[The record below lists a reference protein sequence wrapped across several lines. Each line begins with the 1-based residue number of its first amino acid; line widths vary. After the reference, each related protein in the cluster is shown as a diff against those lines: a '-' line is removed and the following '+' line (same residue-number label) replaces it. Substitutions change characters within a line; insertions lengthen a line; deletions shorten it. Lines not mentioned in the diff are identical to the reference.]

1 MLCKVLLVEDD
12 WEICDI
18 IKRFITREEKYSIEI
33 VHDAQSALELCKRC
47 SFDIILLDILLPGMD
62 GINLCAQLRRY
73 IYCPIIFISC
83 LNDDDSI
90 IKALQM
96 GGDDYL
102 TKPFKCQVLL
112 ARIEAVFRRVHQGK
126 PQIEQIITIGD
137 LQIDEK
143 YHSVSKAGENK
154 YLSPTEFQILML
166 MMHNPGR
173 VLDMEEIYQ
182 FIWHHPSCGDL
193 RTVKVHIYNL
203 RKKIE
208 KNPSSPEYIKTVK
221 NIGYVFAG

>member
-1 MLCKVLLVEDD
+1 MLHKVLLVEDD

-18 IKRFITREEKYSIEI
+18 IKHFLTREGKYTVEI
-33 VHDAQSALELCKRC
+33 VHEAQSALEFCKRS

-62 GINLCAQLRRY
+62 GFNLCAQLRRY

-83 LNDDDSI
+83 LNDDNSI
-90 IKALQM
+90 IKALHM

-102 TKPFKCQVLL
+102 TKPFKGQVLL
-112 ARIEAVFRRVHQGK
+112 ARIEAVIRRIHQGK
-126 PQIEQIITIGD
+126 PTYEQTIKVRD
-137 LQIDEK
+137 LLIDEK
-143 YHSVSKAGENK
+143 YHTVCKAGENK

-166 MMHNPGR
+166 MIHNPGR

-182 FIWHHPSCGDL
+182 SIWHRPSCGDL

-208 KNPSSPEYIKTVK
+208 SNPSSPEYIKTVK
-221 NIGYVFAG
+221 NIGYVF

>member
-1 MLCKVLLVEDD
+1 MQNVLLVEDD

-18 IKRFITREEKYSIEI
+18 INHFLTREGKYTIEI
-33 VHDAQSALELCKRC
+33 VHDAQSALELCKRS

-62 GINLCAQLRRY
+62 GINLCAQLRRC

-90 IKALQM
+90 IKALHM

-112 ARIEAVFRRVHQGK
+112 ARIEAVIRRSHQGK
-126 PQIEQIITIGD
+126 PSDEQTIKVRD
-137 LQIDEK
+137 LLIDGK
-143 YHSVSKAGENK
+143 YHAVYKAGENK

-166 MMHNPGR
+166 MVRNPGR
-173 VLDMEEIYQ
+173 VIGMEEIYQ
-182 FIWHHPSCGDL
+182 YIWHRPSCGDL
-193 RTVKVHIYNL
+193 RTVKVHVYNL

-208 KNPSSPEYIKTVK
+208 SNPSYPEYIKTVK
-221 NIGYVFAG
+221 NIGYIF

>member
-1 MLCKVLLVEDD
+1 MLHNVLLVEDD
-12 WEICDI
+12 WEICEI
-18 IKRFITREEKYSIEI
+18 IKHFLTREGKYTVEI
-33 VHDAQSALELCKRC
+33 VHDAQSALELCKRS

-83 LNDDDSI
+83 LNDDDSV
-90 IKALQM
+90 IKALHM

-112 ARIEAVFRRVHQGK
+112 ARIEAVIRRVHQGK
-126 PQIEQIITIGD
+126 PTDEQAIKVRD

-143 YHSVSKAGENK
+143 YRTVCKAGENK

-166 MMHNPGR
+166 MIHNPGR
-173 VLDMEEIYQ
+173 ILDMEEIYQ
-182 FIWHHPSCGDL
+182 YIWHRPSCGDL

-208 KNPSSPEYIKTVK
+208 SNPSSPEYIKTVK
-221 NIGYVFAG
+221 NIGYVFRG